1 MSSSLCEG
9 DGGVS
14 CPTGDRNTKKVWF
27 KDLKS
32 SSNLDMVVDLTPVQ
46 TLFWKEKLL
55 GKGYL
60 DRKGVSEVTS
70 LEVDD
75 DFVLLNDDIKRSS
88 VGLYRE
94 RMGPFKK
101 TKQTRHC
108 RPNVLNKGLD
118 AGGDISGLVW
128 TGKLVNDPNKIQ
140 MQVSGLGLGSLV
152 NPVVVV
158 AIPGPKCSEVGS
170 SLLAQDAKAQ
180 VQVAQATIVVF
191 PDPPSISVPDKN
203 VSANEILT
211 SFGLHEGITAHF
223 NPTFE
228 GPKKDLGVDSF
239 GAKGQ
244 AIGGKIVI
252 GRVGRKFNNP
262 LRGRESHFKSTGS
275 SRVPLVESIK
285 AVVGLIYSQLAYVA
299 GKKTLG
305 VVLALNSSM
314 FFTNIMWSLSQITS
328 ACLNLGLVEPK
339 QTLLLQSWVF
349 SALTESKRLD
359 ILEAFWVGWKE
370 SIQVVVKRRKKV
382 NTGSIISEPDTMN
395 LRLLEQRENDSVEEL
410 VECDKEQFQAKVT
423 TKCFF
428 DVEISGKVVGRIV
441 MGLLGD
447 VVPRTIENF
456 HALCTGKLG

>member
-1 MSSSLCEG
+1 MEPHKVGKNIPREDFSGSHFNELTQLERKEDATVLGNVSFMGSKSNGKDILEG
-9 DGGVS
+9 LSKG
-14 CPTGDRNTKKVWF
+14 
-27 KDLKS
+27 
-32 SSNLDMVVDLTPVQ
+32 DLT
-46 TLFWKEKLL
+46 ER
-55 GKGYL
+55 
-60 DRKGVSEVTS
+60 D
-70 LEVDD
+70 
-75 DFVLLNDDIKRSS
+75 RSS

-191 PDPPSISVPDKN
+191 PDPPISVPDKN

-228 GPKKDLGVDSF
+228 GPKKVGISIIADVLDPERHTLIIFKKMCIRNLLLFDDGISEDLGVDSF

-305 VVLALNSSM
+305 
-314 FFTNIMWSLSQITS
+314 
-328 ACLNLGLVEPK
+328 
-339 QTLLLQSWVF
+339 
-349 SALTESKRLD
+349 
-359 ILEAFWVGWKE
+359 
-370 SIQVVVKRRKKV
+370 
-382 NTGSIISEPDTMN
+382 
-395 LRLLEQRENDSVEEL
+395 
-410 VECDKEQFQAKVT
+410 
-423 TKCFF
+423 
-428 DVEISGKVVGRIV
+428 
-441 MGLLGD
+441 
-447 VVPRTIENF
+447 
-456 HALCTGKLG
+456 

>member
-46 TLFWKEKLL
+46 TLSWKEKLL

-60 DRKGVSEVTS
+60 NRKGVSEVTS

-75 DFVLLNDDIKRSS
+75 DFVLLDDDIKRSFVNDIPSIEFLARINQLLIKDMSTSKVRRQSMEPHKVGKNIPREDFSGSHFNELTQLERKEDATVLGNVSFMGSKSNGKDILEGLSKGDLTERDRSS
-88 VGLYRE
+88 VGLYR
-94 RMGPFKK
+94 
-101 TKQTRHC
+101 
-108 RPNVLNKGLD
+108 
-118 AGGDISGLVW
+118 LVW
-128 TGKLVNDPNKIQ
+128 TVKLVNDPNKIQ

-191 PDPPSISVPDKN
+191 PDPPISVPDKN

-228 GPKKDLGVDSF
+228 EDLGVDSF

-252 GRVGRKFNNP
+252 GRVGQKFNNP

-305 VVLALNSSM
+305 SEINMPRGWSFRFLAR
-314 FFTNIMWSLSQITS
+314 W
-328 ACLNLGLVEPK
+328 VEHPK
-339 QTLLLQSWVF
+339 FVDFVQ
-349 SALTESKRLD
+349 D
-359 ILEAFWVGWKE
+359 
-370 SIQVVVKRRKKV
+370 KRRF
-382 NTGSIISEPDTMN
+382 N
-395 LRLLEQRENDSVEEL
+395 RELQV
-410 VECDKEQFQAKVT
+410 KVT

-447 VVPRTIENF
+447 VVPRTVENF

>member
-14 CPTGDRNTKKVWF
+14 CPIGDRNTKKVWF
-27 KDLKS
+27 KDLKL

-46 TLFWKEKLL
+46 TLSWKEKLL

-60 DRKGVSEVTS
+60 DRKGVSEATS

-75 DFVLLNDDIKRSS
+75 DFVLLDDDIKRLFVNDIPSIEFLARINQLLIKDMSTSKVRRQSMDPHKVGKNFPREDFLGSHFNELTQLERKEDASVLGNESFMGSKSNGKDILEGLSKGDLIERDRSS

-118 AGGDISGLVW
+118 AEGDISGLVW
-128 TGKLVNDPNKIQ
+128 TGKSVNGPNKIQ

-158 AIPGPKCSEVGS
+158 AIPGPKCAEVGS

-203 VSANEILT
+203 VSANEILK
-211 SFGLHEGITAHF
+211 SFGLHEGIIAHF

-275 SRVPLVESIK
+275 SRVPLVESMK
-285 AVVGLIYSQLAYVA
+285 VVVGLIYSQLAYVA

-305 VVLALNSSM
+305 
-314 FFTNIMWSLSQITS
+314 
-328 ACLNLGLVEPK
+328 
-339 QTLLLQSWVF
+339 
-349 SALTESKRLD
+349 
-359 ILEAFWVGWKE
+359 
-370 SIQVVVKRRKKV
+370 
-382 NTGSIISEPDTMN
+382 
-395 LRLLEQRENDSVEEL
+395 
-410 VECDKEQFQAKVT
+410 
-423 TKCFF
+423 
-428 DVEISGKVVGRIV
+428 
-441 MGLLGD
+441 
-447 VVPRTIENF
+447 
-456 HALCTGKLG
+456 